1 MKNSKHVSSLKK
13 LFVGACLVA
22 TMLGAAPAQ
31 AKYQDPIYEMRRTL
45 FMPFGQSMT
54 VLEAPLGMC
63 FLDES
68 QYLEGQL
75 IKQLRSQNKSSGGG
89 VLLAVFADCL
99 EVGKLQKL
107 TDPANSGPTYNGENP
122 NSAMLMHQGTISWL
136 TPKAPRTK
144 ASLAEYLD
152 AHQPS
157 FRDDIHNS
165 MVKSYKLFGNKADVK
180 LDDKITARSLQADP
194 SQYHFDE
201 HAHRTDNL
209 VSVGFSTNVEM
220 EYTKYATVGVVGT
233 TLIRQFPVQ
242 VSISSTAKDK
252 ADKSVG
258 QMTDLLDKFA
268 AQNVALNT
276 LN

>member
-1 MKNSKHVSSLKK
+1 MKKKTVLKT
-13 LFVGACLVA
+13 LLLSACLA
-22 TMLGAAPAQ
+22 AAFAAAPAK
-31 AKYQDPIYEMRRTL
+31 AKMPDPIYEMRRTL

-75 IKQLRSQNKSSGGG
+75 IKQLRSQNKASGGG

-107 TDPANSGPTYNGENP
+107 AENGDTGPSYNGEDQ

-136 TPKAPRTK
+136 TPKEPRSKQTL
-144 ASLAEYLD
+144 SEYLD
-152 AHQPS
+152 ARQPA
-157 FRDDIHNS
+157 FHDEIHNS
-165 MVKSYKLFGNKADVK
+165 MVKSYKLFGKKQDVK
-180 LDDKITARSLQADP
+180 LDDKITARSLQPDP
-194 SQYHFDE
+194 SSYHFDDK
-201 HAHRTDNL
+201 AHRTDAL
-209 VSVGFSTNVEM
+209 VSVGFSTNMEM

-233 TLIRQFPVQ
+233 TMIRQFPIQ
-242 VSISSTAKDK
+242 VSITSTAKDK
-252 ADKSVG
+252 QDRSVG

>member
-1 MKNSKHVSSLKK
+1 MKNSKHVSGLKK
-13 LFVGACLVA
+13 ILLGACLA
-22 TMLGAAPAQ
+22 AALSAAPAQ

-45 FMPFGQSMT
+45 FIPFGQSMT

-75 IKQLRSQNKSSGGG
+75 IKQLRAQNKSSGGG
-89 VLLAVFADCL
+89 ILLAVFADCL

-107 TDPANSGPTYNGENP
+107 ASSEDQGPSYNGEDP

-136 TPKAPRTK
+136 TPKEPRTK
-144 ASLAEYLD
+144 ATLAEYLD
-152 AHQPS
+152 KQQPAY
-157 FRDDIHNS
+157 RDSIHDN
-165 MVKSYKLFGNKADVK
+165 MVKSYKLFGKKADVK

-194 SQYHFDE
+194 SAYHFDE
-201 HAHRTDNL
+201 RAHRTDSL
-209 VSVGFSTNVEM
+209 VSVGYSTNVEM

-233 TLIRQFPVQ
+233 TLIRQFPIQ
-242 VSISSTAKDK
+242 VSIASTAKDK
-252 ADKSVG
+252 ADRSVG

-268 AQNVALNT
+268 AQNVALNDVH
-276 LN
+276 